1 MYTISKET
9 DSIVLICHDCSHTE
23 RIDSFNES
31 FGSRS
36 TQAARAMQN
45 HSREKHGIGYR
56 IGAEAHSE
64 ELTGSWSSVD
74 KRDGADSPTAVVT
87 IHDESTD
94 DYFVWARPSLFSL
107 WESCRVSTFEQ
118 TLNTSRSNL
127 IRLERRKQTN
137 ATLPPPSTVCF

>member
-45 HSREKHGIGYR
+45 HAREKHGV
-56 IGAEAHSE
+56 
-64 ELTGSWSSVD
+64 GSVL
-74 KRDGADSPTAVVT
+74 KPIPKNLRGRGAVVT
-87 IHDESTD
+87 SG
-94 DYFVWARPSLFSL
+94 
-107 WESCRVSTFEQ
+107 
-118 TLNTSRSNL
+118 
-127 IRLERRKQTN
+127 
-137 ATLPPPSTVCF
+137 TLPIPQRP

>member
-45 HSREKHGIGYR
+45 HSREKHG
-56 IGAEAHSE
+56 AE
-64 ELTGSWSSVD
+64 SVL
-74 KRDGADSPTAVVT
+74 KPVQTKLGKLL
-87 IHDESTD
+87 
-94 DYFVWARPSLFSL
+94 RP
-107 WESCRVSTFEQ
+107 
-118 TLNTSRSNL
+118 
-127 IRLERRKQTN
+127 
-137 ATLPPPSTVCF
+137 

>member
-45 HSREKHGIGYR
+45 HSREKHGV
-56 IGAEAHSE
+56 
-64 ELTGSWSSVD
+64 GSVL
-74 KRDGADSPTAVVT
+74 KPIPGNLQGRGAVVT
-87 IHDESTD
+87 SGTVPIPQ
-94 DYFVWARPSLFSL
+94 RP
-107 WESCRVSTFEQ
+107 
-118 TLNTSRSNL
+118 
-127 IRLERRKQTN
+127 
-137 ATLPPPSTVCF
+137 

>member
-45 HSREKHGIGYR
+45 HAREKHGVESALKPIPKNLR
-56 IGAEAHSE
+56 
-64 ELTGSWSSVD
+64 
-74 KRDGADSPTAVVT
+74 VV
-87 IHDESTD
+87 
-94 DYFVWARPSLFSL
+94 
-107 WESCRVSTFEQ
+107 EQ
-118 TLNTSRSNL
+118 W
-127 IRLERRKQTN
+127 
-137 ATLPPPSTVCF
+137 